1 MNFRTRWL
9 VVFKLINHINYDS
22 VSRQQ
27 GFSGNLAGNEPS
39 LQSTKQRGLDRNGI
53 YISPSL
59 EHDETVGFQS
69 EITTS
74 VTYHTPNMRQLFG
87 PENTPAI
94 IIIIKLHLCIL
105 GAKLWRRY

>member
-1 MNFRTRWL
+1 
-9 VVFKLINHINYDS
+9 VVFKLINHINYYS
-22 VSRQQ
+22 ISRQK

-39 LQSTKQRGLDRNGI
+39 SRSTKQRGLDRNGI

-74 VTYHTPNMRQLFG
+74 VTYHTPNMRQIFG
-87 PENTPAI
+87 PENTPELNSI
-94 IIIIKLHLCIL
+94 VIGFKSNQTSRFNKEHVINL
-105 GAKLWRRY
+105 